1 MSLLS
6 ALFGLGKE
14 QSDKSVVLDVNS
26 YANAI
31 SSPEVQLVD
40 VRTPEEFNKGH
51 IKNAI
56 NIDFRKTE
64 VFERSF
70 SKLNKYE
77 PVYVYCRSGARSQ
90 GAARRLVEMGFS
102 KIYDLEGGY
111 MAWAN
116 K

>member
-6 ALFGLGKE
+6 ALFSLGKG
-14 QSDKSVVLDVNS
+14 QSDKSVVLDAGS
-26 YANAI
+26 YTSAI
-31 SSPEVQLVD
+31 SKPKVQLVD
-40 VRTPEEFNKGH
+40 VRTPEEFDKGH
-51 IKNAI
+51 IENAI
-56 NIDFRKTE
+56 NINFRNKE

-70 SKLNKYE
+70 SKLNKNK

-111 MAWAN
+111 MAWAR
-116 K
+116 